1 VESID
6 QVQLNFDPSSLFVLK
21 IVLGLVMFGLAL
33 DLRVQDFK
41 NVAQDP
47 KAPAIGLV
55 AQFLLLP
62 ALTFLLVYV
71 VDPAASIGLG
81 MILVAACP
89 GGNVS
94 NFITY
99 LAGGRTAL
107 SISMTAVST
116 VASVVMTPLNIAF
129 WGSLNPKTAAILH
142 QVNLDTVDLLTTV
155 GIILGLPLL
164 LGMLM
169 EARLPRVAARLRRPM
184 KYFSIIIF
192 VGFVAVALGNN
203 WQNFLDYVGLVML
216 VVAVQNAA
224 AFLLGYG
231 SARAFSMPS
240 ADRRAIAI
248 EVGIQNSGL
257 GLALIFTFFGGLGG
271 MALVAAWWGVWHII
285 AGLGVAGMLNLLDR
299 GVLGSR
305 AVVRE
310 DPAGSRE
317 GYTP

>member
-6 QVQLNFDPSSLFVLK
+6 QIQLNFDPSSLFVLK

-129 WGSLNPKTAAILH
+129 WGFPSCWACSW
-142 QVNLDTVDLLTTV
+142 
-155 GIILGLPLL
+155 
-164 LGMLM
+164 
-169 EARLPRVAARLRRPM
+169 RP
-184 KYFSIIIF
+184 
-192 VGFVAVALGNN
+192 
-203 WQNFLDYVGLVML
+203 
-216 VVAVQNAA
+216 
-224 AFLLGYG
+224 
-231 SARAFSMPS
+231 
-240 ADRRAIAI
+240 
-248 EVGIQNSGL
+248 
-257 GLALIFTFFGGLGG
+257 
-271 MALVAAWWGVWHII
+271 
-285 AGLGVAGMLNLLDR
+285 
-299 GVLGSR
+299 GSR
-305 AVVRE
+305 GWQPGCA
-310 DPAGSRE
+310 DP
-317 GYTP
+317 